1 MKFNKLL
8 KYLFFLNFLLNSN
21 LLADNNYFAEGQ
33 ALFIKKE
40 FAKAKFKFEQ
50 DLVYNPKSEKSYLYL
65 SKIYSVQKKK
75 DLEVENLKTVI
86 LLNPKNEEAIYN
98 FAQLKLNDSDFVG
111 SNELIE
117 QLLVFCDQFCEKARK
132 LKIEI
137 EKSLKK

>member
-33 ALFIKKE
+33 VLFIKKE

-65 SKIYSVQKKK
+65 SFNSFFLIYTTY
-75 DLEVENLKTVI
+75 DI
-86 LLNPKNEEAIYN
+86 LFTDYWIV
-98 FAQLKLNDSDFVG
+98 FWFQV
-111 SNELIE
+111 
-117 QLLVFCDQFCEKARK
+117 LLRFM
-132 LKIEI
+132 I
-137 EKSLKK
+137 